1 MKDRVERRLTWAAA
15 LVALAYFSGLRDIPE
30 RRATVAPHGGQQLPP
45 PAPDEHRDRTLA
57 VEASNEQG
65 ALIIGAV
72 VTVFVIRDGE
82 ALLAGSRLTERDG
95 MAHFSALPRGE
106 FRVLAEAEGRQRAS
120 TRLTI
125 GDAPGLAKLVLRRAG
140 KLAVQVV
147 DEAEHAVVGAVVE
160 VRTSDP
166 LPFLGKSGEGGLIEF
181 ARLGPGPWAVKAS
194 APGFE
199 PASRSGVAAGLLP
212 QRMILRSLGALE
224 VTVIGLDGNPVPE
237 ARVEVAGSG
246 LWPARHAVT
255 GPDGVVKI
263 ASLPAGAYDVAASLG
278 EQVSPTSIG
287 TPVRRGEPA
296 KLTLELGKGR
306 KISVKVVDGE
316 GDEGKSVPGAQL
328 VLAEDGLSSFPRE
341 ALTDEQGQATI
352 GPIGA
357 RGGVLGVRAEGFVPR
372 AGVRVPATQDGPVVV
387 ALVRGARL
395 VGDVVDSHDYPVVGA
410 TIEVIGVDLQGMP
423 VDETP
428 DRSGFRDAHFSW
440 AMAAPVGLIP
450 AGELGVMPGII
461 PPIPRGR
468 VAGGGSLTGLAS
480 AEPWVSG
487 GDGRFRAGPVPP
499 GRLRALVRHPGYVEG
514 VSDAV
519 TLAPGGEGR
528 VKVVLR
534 AGGTLDGRVVDVSG
548 RPVVGA
554 RVEIAAVHGSVVRSA
569 LTADDGTFGFAAVP
583 GEVSVSVSRPDA
595 LDEVA
600 LKKLVALGEGERKEV
615 DLTLP
620 EARDPMKV
628 HVTDD
633 RGYPLD
639 AVQVTALSLSTDSP
653 LRVTRFT
660 RADGEATLP
669 DAAGLALRLEV
680 SLNGYAPS
688 IQTLERSGAEVTVK
702 LLKGAQLEGEVTER
716 GGRDW
721 LGGAEISLT
730 VGGLVRRARTGP
742 DGRFLLRDLPAGP
755 ARLLVSAKGYAR
767 VERDLRIGD
776 STQELPLERVDL
788 AEAGEVE
795 GEVVDK
801 DGDPVVG
808 ARVARGTAPAF
819 IPIGPLPAGLA
830 VTDAQGRFVLGD
842 LPEGEITLEA
852 FAPDRGRGHEK
863 ARVLSGR
870 RLRGIRIEL
879 GGEVAAVDP
888 PSSGGVAVTLAET
901 TENGQ
906 KHFFCKLVTPGSEA
920 ERAGLLEGDILARI
934 DERPPTSLED
944 ARRHLSGPLGDDVL
958 VEVLREGE
966 LRKLRVAR
974 ERVRR

>member
-1 MKDRVERRLTWAAA
+1 LNERVERRLTWAAA
-15 LVALAYFSGLRDIPE
+15 LVMLAYFGGLRDIPE
-30 RRATVAPHGGQQLPP
+30 RRATVAPHGGQELPP
-45 PAPDEHRDRTLA
+45 PAPDEVRDRVLS
-57 VEASNEQG
+57 VEVTDEQG
-65 ALIIGAV
+65 ALVVGAV

-95 MAHFSALPRGE
+95 QARFSTLPRGE

-120 TRLTI
+120 TRLTLAE
-125 GDAPGLAKLVLRRAG
+125 APGTAKITLRRASR
-140 KLAVQVV
+140 LAVQVI
-147 DEAEHAVVGAVVE
+147 DEAERAVVGAVVE
-160 VRTSDP
+160 VRSADP
-166 LPFLGKSGEGGLIEF
+166 LPFLGRSGEGGLAEF
-181 ARLGPGPWAVKAS
+181 GRLGPGPWAVKAS

-199 PASRSGVAAGLLP
+199 PVSRSGVAAGLLP
-212 QRMILRSLGALE
+212 QRLVLRSLGALE

-237 ARVEVAGSG
+237 ARIEVAGSG
-246 LWPARHAVT
+246 LWPARHAIS
-255 GPDGVVKI
+255 GPDGVVRI
-263 ASLPAGAYDVAASLG
+263 ASLPAGVYDVAASLG

-287 TPVRRGEPA
+287 TPVRRGEPT
-296 KLTLELGKGR
+296 KIRLELGKGR
-306 KISVKVVDGE
+306 KVAVKVVE
-316 GDEGKSVPGAQL
+316 GDADQGRPVPGAQL

-341 ALTDEQGQATI
+341 ALTDDQGQATI

-372 AGVRVPATQDGPVVV
+372 SGVRVPASQDGPVVV
-387 ALVRGARL
+387 SLVRGARL
-395 VGDVVDSHDYPVVGA
+395 VGEVVDSHDFPIVGA

-428 DRSGFRDAHFSW
+428 DRVGFRDAHFSW

-450 AGELGVMPGII
+450 AGELGVMPGVI

-468 VAGGGSLTGLAS
+468 VAGGGALTGLAS

-487 GDGRFRAGPVPP
+487 SDGRFRAGPVPP
-499 GRLRALVRHPGYVEG
+499 GRLRALVRHPGFVEG

-534 AGGTLDGRVVDVSG
+534 AGGTLEGRLRDVSG
-548 RPVVGA
+548 RPVAGA

-569 LTADDGTFGFAAVP
+569 MTAEDGTFGFAAVP

-600 LKKLVALGEGERKEV
+600 LKKQVALGEGERKEIE
-615 DLTLP
+615 LTLP

-628 HVTDD
+628 LVTDD

-653 LRVTRFT
+653 LRATRFT
-660 RADGEATLP
+660 RADGQATLP

-688 IQTLERSGAEVTVK
+688 IQTLERSATEVTVK
-702 LLKGAQLEGEVTER
+702 LAKGATIEGEVTER
-716 GGRDW
+716 GGRDS
-721 LGGAEISLT
+721 LPGAEVSLT
-730 VGGLVRRARTGP
+730 IGGLVRRARTDAEGH
-742 DGRFLLRDLPAGP
+742 FLLRDLPPGAG
-755 ARLLVSAKGYAR
+755 RLVVSAKGYAR
-767 VERDLRIGD
+767 VERELQIGD
-776 STQELPLERVDL
+776 ATRAAPIERIDL

-819 IPIGPLPAGLA
+819 VPIGPLPPGLA

-863 ARVLSGR
+863 ARVLAGR
-870 RLRGIRIEL
+870 RLRGVRIEL
-879 GGEVAAVDP
+879 SGEVTAADP
-888 PSSGGVAVTLAET
+888 PSSGGVAVTLAES

-906 KHFFCKLVTPGSEA
+906 KRISLKSVMPGSEA
-920 ERAGLLEGDILARI
+920 ERAGLAENDVIARI
-934 DERPPTSLED
+934 DERAPTSLED

-966 LRKLRVAR
+966 IHKLRVAR